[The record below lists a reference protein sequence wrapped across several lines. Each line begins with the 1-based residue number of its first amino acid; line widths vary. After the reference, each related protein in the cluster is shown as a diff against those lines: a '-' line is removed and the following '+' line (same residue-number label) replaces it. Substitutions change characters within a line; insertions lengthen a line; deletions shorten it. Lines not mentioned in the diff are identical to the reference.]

1 MELAGIPVLVT
12 LVLLPAHACV
22 GSALVHPFA
31 VDDDRLRADG
41 AAMVV
46 VALFPGVSRTC
57 RNPGESVVPGAL
69 PKHCPQG

>member
-22 GSALVHPFA
+22 GRDLVHPFA
-31 VDDDRLRADG
+31 VADDRLRAAG

-46 VALFPGVSRTC
+46 LALFPGVSRTC
-57 RNPGESVVPGAL
+57 RNPGESAVPVAL
-69 PKHCPQG
+69 PKDCPQG

>member
-1 MELAGIPVLVT
+1 VVDAGPGMW
-12 LVLLPAHACV
+12 HD
-22 GSALVHPFA
+22 LVHPFA
-31 VDDDRLRADG
+31 IDDDRLRADG